1 MHLGKAPHWAW
12 VVVAFGVV
20 GRHIVLEVFLMLV
33 SGVLRPEVT
42 IVKMLDAS
50 VDLQCSPDA

>member
-1 MHLGKAPHWAW
+1 M
-12 VVVAFGVV
+12 V

-50 VDLQCSPDA
+50 VAALMLSYVG

>member
-12 VVVAFGVV
+12 VVVAGVV

-33 SGVLRPEVT
+33 SGVLRACLVPKNFLKNFQ
-42 IVKMLDAS
+42 IPCHINL
-50 VDLQCSPDA
+50 

>member
-12 VVVAFGVV
+12 VVVAGVV